1 MNRLKNLINKA
12 KNLFYYER
20 VVLYGYVLTEYH
32 EFETNI
38 DYELCKATL
47 QDIEQLYNDENN
59 TDLTSIDWDLWKE
72 KVSGDIWKGF
82 LVKDGKSI
90 VAQAFYSTED
100 IFFGGT
106 KWVTL
111 NMPESSAYGFKLF
124 ARPDYRGKRLGQA
137 VTSFRLNC
145 AKKDEIKKYY
155 TIIYADNKISRHNEE
170 KIGGY
175 LAGSAIFLKCRF
187 FNKVIFTPGIYK
199 EGIRLKKISDF

>member
-1 MNRLKNLINKA
+1 MNSILKKITNF
-12 KNLFYYER
+12 FYYER
-20 VVLYGYVLTEYH
+20 VVLYGYDLAEHH

-38 DYELCKATL
+38 GYNLCEAGL
-47 QDIEQLYNDENN
+47 QDVEQLYNDEKN
-59 TDLTSIDWDLWKE
+59 TDLTSIEWDLWRE
-72 KVSGDIWKGF
+72 KVSGGAWKGF
-82 LVKDGKSI
+82 LVKDGKSV

-111 NMPESSAYGFKLF
+111 NMPAKSAYGFKLF

-145 AKKDEIKKYY
+145 AKRDGIQKYY

-175 LAGSAIFLKCRF
+175 LAGSVMFFKCRF
-187 FNKVIFTPGIYK
+187 FNKVFFSPGIYK
-199 EGIRLKKISDF
+199 EGIRVKEISDY